1 MPKADNNEG
10 LLAIAD
16 ALHRTFTG
24 GDAGPSQATFDH
36 LLTLGLRHGLDD
48 TTLKIGA
55 LAEANQNV
63 ADAVDRAG
71 SDIAAA
77 INNLAEAIRQAQTA

>member
-36 LLTLGLRHGLDD
+36 LLTLGLRD
-48 TTLKIGA
+48 TSEAIGA
-55 LAEANQNV
+55 LAEANRNV
-63 ADAVDRAG
+63 AEAISQRG
-71 SDIAAA
+71 SGIAKA
-77 INNLAEAIRQAQTA
+77 INNLADAIRSRAS